1 MIVYNVNDTVDY
13 YRSYFDFTLVTSVPE
28 EGDFQWAMMSSGNVT
43 LMFQT
48 KESIL
53 EDIPEFKD
61 LDPGGTFTLF
71 IKTDDV
77 ENIYENIKDN
87 VEVVVDLHKTFY
99 NMIEFTIRDLNGYI
113 LTFAKDAQ

>member
-13 YRSYFDFTLVTSVPE
+13 YRSYFDFTLVASIPE

-53 EDIPEFKD
+53 EDLPEFKD
-61 LDPGGTFTLF
+61 LDPGGTLTLF
-71 IKTDDV
+71 IKTNDV

-87 VEVVVDLHKTFY
+87 VEVVVDLHTTFY

-113 LTFAKDAQ
+113 LTFAKDA